1 VHFDIICPQ
10 HDPTKGVCKPNASQ
24 ETIEVNEF
32 VMVLRLPP
40 SCFTYAMIQALSP
53 YFASTSLTC
62 KTMAFLEVF
71 IVSKKPISLPFVIQ
85 KTARSSQRY
94 PFQFLTS
101 KDQIDNINLSL
112 VYFATLGN
120 ISFTKVHLDEK
131 TTQEFCLITSFLKD
145 KGHQFLGYEQGQ
157 VFFKLFLFR
166 VVLAIRS
173 STIKKV

>member
-1 VHFDIICPQ
+1 MHFDIICPQ